1 MSKKGIELISAVL
14 EGILPVI
21 GYFFWDWNIYFV
33 LVFYMFDYLLGQI
46 LFSLKTHKVLFK
58 PGYFNGTDSSMNKN
72 YIRVILLQLLMAFVV
87 LSLFSYGTYE
97 ISNSTIKGFSILDES
112 SNFFW
117 LREMGIPQGF
127 LLIPL
132 FVLMGYAFYKM
143 KFLMPKLYITLE
155 FTKFNKQFFMG
166 QVFLIGFI
174 GLCIGINH
182 FFDLPQYFYVVLI
195 AVVKMLFDVFIYEKL
210 YR

>member
-1 MSKKGIELISAVL
+1 MKEV
-14 EGILPVI
+14 
-21 GYFFWDWNIYFV
+21 
-33 LVFYMFDYLLGQI
+33 
-46 LFSLKTHKVLFK
+46 
-58 PGYFNGTDSSMNKN
+58 
-72 YIRVILLQLLMAFVV
+72 
-87 LSLFSYGTYE
+87 
-97 ISNSTIKGFSILDES
+97 
-112 SNFFW
+112 
-117 LREMGIPQGF
+117 
-127 LLIPL
+127 
-132 FVLMGYAFYKM
+132 VLMGYAFYKM